1 VTPSL
6 AALVIA
12 NAIPLVGV
20 LFLGWTVFPLVFL
33 YWLENVVVGA
43 STWPSYCLRSPAA
56 SVLAREGLAR
66 PVLPRAL
73 RGFTYVHG
81 CW

>member
-20 LFLGWTVFPLVFL
+20 LFLGWTVFSLVFL
-33 YWLENVVVGA
+33 Y
-43 STWPSYCLRSPAA
+43 ST
-56 SVLAREGLAR
+56 
-66 PVLPRAL
+66 
-73 RGFTYVHG
+73 
-81 CW
+81 